1 MNNQLGIKG
10 ILAPL
15 LPLFFLFLL
24 ILLYPS
30 EAGEIYRN
38 NYIVDGFALLVV
50 LLLIIIY
57 ISKNGFDMFEPI
69 YFITIIYA
77 VLYFV
82 TPIYDI
88 LTGEYLWFGYDLF
101 EYGVESTLIAL
112 TGYIVFYIF
121 YVFKFKL
128 KTNFN
133 TTQSNITEI
142 KHNDF
147 KSEKINLI
155 ITVTLIIYAVSFAA
169 NVWYM
174 LKSGYT
180 SLTYILTMG
189 LIGGE
194 ATASETVDNI
204 GFVSMLSYCLPAA
217 TLLYWEY
224 GRNKPLKIILF
235 VPMLMLQVSRGFRFF
250 VIQIAVTFFSYYYI
264 KKKKRPKIINILF
277 ALIVLMIPILLMTMF
292 RDTVRAGEG
301 AAVSSVSGDSIKE
314 AFDQAFW
321 DNLRI
326 YKNFYGMVNA
336 IPEKHSF
343 VYGRQMIIGT
353 IVMVI
358 PRIIWPGKISTGA
371 GVGLEQIIGSNLKG
385 TGQAYPNLG
394 EYYFALGIVG
404 VIICMALYGWWAK
417 KLKTKYMSVSAGGIN
432 NILFSVL
439 LGANLQLIIRG
450 YTPSNFWYLVFS
462 ILPILIIK
470 MIVKEGK

>member
-250 VIQIAVTFFSYYYI
+250 VVQIVVTFFAYYYI
-264 KKKKRPKIINILF
+264 KKKKRPKVINILF

-336 IPEKHSF
+336 IPEKFGF

-358 PRIIWPGKISTGA
+358 PRIIWPGKISSYG
-371 GVGLEQIIGSNLKG
+371 GYGLKSLIGNRIAD
-385 TGQAYPNLG
+385 GQAYPNIG
-394 EYYFALGIVG
+394 EYY
-404 VIICMALYGWWAK
+404 Y
-417 KLKTKYMSVSAGGIN
+417 AGGFLGVLLLMGIYGAWMKYARDRFMRSKN
-432 NILFSVL
+432 GLDLITFSVL
-439 LGANLQLIIRG
+439 LGTNLQLIIRG

-462 ILPILIIK
+462 LLPVWIIRGLRK
-470 MIVKEGK
+470 